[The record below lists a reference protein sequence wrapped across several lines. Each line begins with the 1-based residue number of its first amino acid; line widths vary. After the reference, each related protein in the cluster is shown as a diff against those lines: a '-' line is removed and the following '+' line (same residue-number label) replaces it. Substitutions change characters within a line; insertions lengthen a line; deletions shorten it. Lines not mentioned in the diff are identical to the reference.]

1 MRGDLQELCHGQPAA
16 SFAIQHLRP
25 WLAGAQRQ
33 SFGWLGRCGERRRS
47 GEKRRCDERRRC
59 GRDTT
64 ARETHREEEVSGG
77 RRDRAATGR
86 GAAAK
91 SHREEGAMAKVPGS
105 YVKFGKEC
113 TFAA

>member
-1 MRGDLQELCHGQPAA
+1 MRFVAGRGAMAELLVRAA
-16 SFAIQHLRP
+16 GESSWLDALRQRAIGKLL
-25 WLAGAQRQ
+25 LAGDAI
-33 SFGWLGRCGERRRS
+33 GKTCWLGRP
-47 GEKRRCDERRRC
+47 
-59 GRDTT
+59 
-64 ARETHREEEVSGG
+64 
-77 RRDRAATGR
+77 DRAATGR

>member
-1 MRGDLQELCHGQPAA
+1 MR
-16 SFAIQHLRP
+16 FV
-25 WLAGAQRQ
+25 AGRGAMAKLLVRTAGE
-33 SFGWLGRCGERRRS
+33 SSWLGRP
-47 GEKRRCDERRRC
+47 
-59 GRDTT
+59 
-64 ARETHREEEVSGG
+64 
-77 RRDRAATGR
+77 DRVATGR

>member
-1 MRGDLQELCHGQPAA
+1 MRLVAGQGFAVELH
-16 SFAIQHLRP
+16 REDT
-25 WLAGAQRQ
+25 AGR
-33 SFGWLGRCGERRRS
+33 EH
-47 GEKRRCDERRRC
+47 C
-59 GRDTT
+59 GRELSE
-64 ARETHREEEVSGG
+64 RCCWPG
-77 RRDRAATGR
+77 RRGGAAGR